1 MFQSTTA
8 DEQDGNIIEDCND
21 NNGSDNDNNS
31 NPIDRTAII
40 HKTYLKNKMIM

>member
-21 NNGSDNDNNS
+21 NNGNGNGNDNNN
-31 NPIDRTAII
+31 NPIDRTEII
-40 HKTYLKNKMIM
+40 HKKF